1 MHVDALLNTLCDT
14 NSGRLLLAPNVY
26 QRWYNPSKSN
36 VVHSPTP
43 TSQGMVNAASAA
55 GSMTTSAS
63 GNHLVGLDE
72 AK

>member
-1 MHVDALLNTLCDT
+1 MDSDRILVLDQGEVAEYDSPSN
-14 NSGRLLLAPNVY
+14 LLAIENGHF
-26 QRWYNPSKSN
+26 K
-36 VVHSPTP
+36 
-43 TSQGMVNAASAA
+43 GMVNAASAA